1 VQIQFISRQPLQT
14 VLFPLLIFNLILPSV
29 ILILFPYN
37 LHRAFLSHPPAH
49 LWAQPKR
56 PVRSHAYDDPIYVS
70 NRSHF
75 LSSQYVHSRRLW
87 DLINYHK
94 DVNTSTKQD
103 LLHLSFLL
111 EEQIQNIISL
121 NSILKSHPTTF
132 SPTRDPFEFIIQFY
146 LQPELSLKTVRHS
159 PISFHQQI
167 INPPIKSAPLP
178 SNRFAAFEDIDTNM
192 PDMEIDLN
200 IAQPIPQNCVPV
212 IPKQKWHSDTSVTEL
227 SDKLFNHLKQ
237 RQEIAKEAGEL
248 ESDAPIYED
257 PTSPTILTPPLSQRI
272 RFNLICHR
280 GTISDIPIGKSFKS
294 FLTTMCNADSSLIV
308 LPYQSAKQHY
318 SS

>member
-1 VQIQFISRQPLQT
+1 
-14 VLFPLLIFNLILPSV
+14 
-29 ILILFPYN
+29 
-37 LHRAFLSHPPAH
+37 
-49 LWAQPKR
+49 
-56 PVRSHAYDDPIYVS
+56 
-70 NRSHF
+70 
-75 LSSQYVHSRRLW
+75 
-87 DLINYHK
+87 
-94 DVNTSTKQD
+94 
-103 LLHLSFLL
+103 LSF
-111 EEQIQNIISL
+111 
-121 NSILKSHPTTF
+121 
-132 SPTRDPFEFIIQFY
+132 
-146 LQPELSLKTVRHS
+146 KTVRHS
-159 PISFHQQI
+159 TISFHQQI
-167 INPPIKSAPLP
+167 INPPIKSAPFP